1 MPTVPPEFRSTFER
15 YLEGPRR
22 VREAVLGVDA
32 RALNERPPG
41 GDWSIRDVLLHLV
54 DAELVRSVRLRR
66 IIAEEEPE
74 LEPFDQELWQRRLQY
89 LWRDPEL
96 ALALLDLLVRTNA
109 ELVHQSGRDG
119 WRRSGQHAERGR
131 VTVADLLEAGARHF
145 EEHVAQIAAT
155 RARVRGA
162 RAPLL

>member
-1 MPTVPPEFRSTFER
+1 MPTVPAEFRSTFER

-41 GDWSIRDVLLHLV
+41 GGWSIRDVLLHLV

-109 ELVHQSGRDG
+109 ELVHQSGRDV
-119 WRRSGQHAERGR
+119 WRRSGHHAERGR
-131 VTVADLLEAGARHF
+131 VTVAGLLEVGAGHF

-155 RARVRGA
+155 RARQRGA
-162 RAPLL
+162 RVPLL